1 MLTGVTEQNHLE
13 LTAGIAEQ
21 KAIRYT
27 PAGLPVI
34 DLVLEHAS
42 SIQEAGTLRQVKA
55 TVKAV
60 AIGSVAERIQTQPIG
75 SVWKFSGFLATPK
88 NGKNVILHIQEFKT
102 L

>member
-1 MLTGVTEQNHLE
+1 MTEENHLE

-42 SIQEAGTLRQVKA
+42 SIQEAGTLRQVKV

-60 AIGSVAERIQTQPIG
+60 AIGSIAERIQIQPIG
-75 SVWKFSGFLATPK
+75 SVWRFSGFLTTPK
-88 NGKNVILHIQEFKT
+88 NGKNVILHIQEFKI

>member
-1 MLTGVTEQNHLE
+1 MLTGVTQENHVE

-34 DLVLEHAS
+34 DLILVHS
-42 SIQEAGTLRQVKA
+42 SSVQEAGVLRQVNA

-60 AIGSVAERIQTQPIG
+60 AIGSVAERVQTQPIG
-75 SVWKFSGFLATPK
+75 SVWRFKGFLATPK

>member
-1 MLTGVTEQNHLE
+1 MTEQNHLE

-21 KAIRYT
+21 RAIRYT

-34 DLVLEHAS
+34 DLILAHS
-42 SIQEAGTLRQVKA
+42 SSMQEAGTLRQVNA

-75 SVWKFSGFLATPK
+75 SVWRFRGFLATPK

>member
-1 MLTGVTEQNHLE
+1 LFAGVTEQNHLE

-34 DLVLEHAS
+34 DLVLEHS
-42 SIQEAGTLRQVKA
+42 SSMQEAGVLRLVNA

-60 AIGSVAERIQTQPIG
+60 AIGSVAERIQTQPVG
-75 SVWKFSGFLATPK
+75 SVWKFSGFWPHPK
-88 NGKNVILHIQEFKT
+88 TEKM
-102 L
+102 

>member
-1 MLTGVTEQNHLE
+1 VHS
-13 LTAGIAEQ
+13 
-21 KAIRYT
+21 
-27 PAGLPVI
+27 
-34 DLVLEHAS
+34 S
-42 SIQEAGTLRQVKA
+42 SIQEAGTLRQVNA

-60 AIGSVAERIQTQPIG
+60 AIGSVAEQIQTQPIG

>member
-1 MLTGVTEQNHLE
+1 MLTGENHVE

-60 AIGSVAERIQTQPIG
+60 AIGSLAERIQIQPIG
-75 SVWKFSGFLATPK
+75 SVWRFSGFLATPK

>member
-1 MLTGVTEQNHLE
+1 MLTGVTQENHIE
-13 LTAGIAEQ
+13 LTAVIAEQ

-27 PAGLPVI
+27 PAGLPAI

-42 SIQEAGTLRQVKA
+42 SIEEAGILRQVKA

-60 AIGSVAERIQTQPIG
+60 AIGSVAERIQTQPSG

-88 NGKNVILHIQEFKT
+88 NGKNVIMHIQEFKT

>member
-1 MLTGVTEQNHLE
+1 VTPENHVE

-27 PAGLPVI
+27 PSGLPVI

>member
-1 MLTGVTEQNHLE
+1 LLTGDNHVE

-60 AIGSVAERIQTQPIG
+60 AIGAVAERVQTQPIG